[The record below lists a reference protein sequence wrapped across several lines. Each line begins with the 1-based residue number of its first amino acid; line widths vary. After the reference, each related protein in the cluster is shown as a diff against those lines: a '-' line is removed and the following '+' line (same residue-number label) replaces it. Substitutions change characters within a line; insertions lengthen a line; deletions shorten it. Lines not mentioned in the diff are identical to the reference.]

1 MQRETG
7 PLASPNSPAP
17 MQRDLPVAS
26 LMRRRWIA
34 TPPSASVA
42 DVALLMR
49 VARVRQLPVQHEGLL
64 VGLVDHHEL
73 LTWILARIRSEEP
86 GAWRGLDAI
95 RDATMDSQPPRA
107 RPEEALGTAALRM
120 IGAGIACLPVVEET
134 GRMVGLL
141 VESDLLR
148 SFYRE
153 GGGSVS

>member
-1 MQRETG
+1 M
-7 PLASPNSPAP
+7 P
-17 MQRDLPVAS
+17 RDFPVAS

-34 TPPSASVA
+34 TSPSASVA
-42 DVALLMR
+42 EVALLMR

-73 LTWILARIRSEEP
+73 LIWILERTRGDEP
-86 GAWRGLDAI
+86 GAWSGLDAI
-95 RDATMDSQPPRA
+95 RDATMDPRPPRA
-107 RPEEALGTAALRM
+107 RPDEALGTAALRM
-120 IGAGIACLPVVEET
+120 VGAGIGCLPVVDEA

-153 GGGSVS
+153 GTRSAS